1 MTWLIT
7 RQSLPHYFGP
17 HYCQA
22 IHLFLAQA
30 VYREN
35 NGMQAL
41 VCICGMNG
49 EEGEVSPVP

>member
-22 IHLFLAQA
+22 THLFLAQA
-30 VYREN
+30 VYRGN

-41 VCICGMNG
+41 ICICGMNG